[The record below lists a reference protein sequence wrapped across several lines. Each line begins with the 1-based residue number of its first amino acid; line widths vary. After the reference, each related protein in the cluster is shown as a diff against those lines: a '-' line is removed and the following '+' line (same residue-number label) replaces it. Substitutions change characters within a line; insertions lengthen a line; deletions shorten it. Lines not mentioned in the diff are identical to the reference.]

1 MLAHCP
7 PSPRTLRGALTM
19 AASGITALG
28 VLMASA
34 SVVCGEE
41 ETATDVMQVQEDWE
55 LVLAAPA
62 AIKTVPQLETI
73 MSPVGNIDSVF
84 ARTTWNYREF
94 PEFQA
99 GGMQL
104 QAWHGD
110 AFLTKTN
117 FGTND
122 LSTVSETVT
131 WTQVLKTD
139 GTVLTLKIAKGQSVT
154 WGAFGGS
161 TLTLVGVVNL
171 SNLNGYRTE
180 VSVDNSGIT
189 FGSHR
194 VVKLRIK
201 AVRRYAADGTL
212 LSTDS
217 DSKVIHQ
224 KD

>member
-1 MLAHCP
+1 
-7 PSPRTLRGALTM
+7 M
-19 AASGITALG
+19 AASGLTALG

-34 SVVCGEE
+34 SAVCGESP
-41 ETATDVMQVQEDWE
+41 ATDVMQVEEDWE

-62 AIKTVPQLETI
+62 AIKTAPQIETTI
-73 MSPVGNIDSVF
+73 SPVGNIDSVF

-94 PEFQA
+94 PNFQA

-104 QAWHGD
+104 QAWHND

-139 GTVLTLKIAKGQSVT
+139 GTVLTLKITDGNSIT

-161 TLTLVGVVNL
+161 TLTLVGVVHL

-189 FGSHR
+189 FGANR

-224 KD
+224 SE

>member
-1 MLAHCP
+1 
-7 PSPRTLRGALTM
+7 
-19 AASGITALG
+19 
-28 VLMASA
+28 MASA
-34 SVVCGEE
+34 SVVCGDT
-41 ETATDVMQVQEDWE
+41 TATDVMQVEEDWE
-55 LVLAAPA
+55 LVLSAPA
-62 AIKTVPQLETI
+62 AIKTAPQLETI

-94 PEFQA
+94 PSFQA

-139 GTVLTLKIAKGQSVT
+139 GTVLTLKIADGQSVT

-171 SNLNGYRTE
+171 PNLNEYRTD
-180 VSVDNSGIT
+180 VSVGNSGIT
-189 FGSHR
+189 FGANR

-201 AVRRYAADGTL
+201 AVRRYSADGTL

-217 DSKVIHQ
+217 NSKVVHQ
-224 KD
+224 SE

>member
-7 PSPRTLRGALTM
+7 PSPHTLRGALTM

-34 SVVCGEE
+34 SVVCGDT
-41 ETATDVMQVQEDWE
+41 TATDVMQVEEDWE
-55 LVLAAPA
+55 LVLASPA
-62 AIKTVPQLETI
+62 AIKTAPQVETT

-94 PEFQA
+94 PSFQA

-139 GTVLTLKIAKGQSVT
+139 GTVLTLKIADGQSVT

-161 TLTLVGVVNL
+161 TLTLVGVINL
-171 SNLNGYRTE
+171 PNLNEYRTE

-189 FGSHR
+189 FGANR

-201 AVRRYAADGTL
+201 AVRRKAADGTL

-217 DSKVIHQ
+217 NSKVIHQ
-224 KD
+224 SE